1 MWAGGGLG
9 WMGRADGR
17 PEWSTRTVAACMTR
31 IDGSDGAVRGERA
44 RDGSVGGGVGGWML
58 VTRTGGGGAGPDGC
72 DLAAG
77 GAPTVSEAN
86 DSDANDS
93 EASCRCDSEEWDD
106 PEEWVART
114 RPA

>member
-1 MWAGGGLG
+1 
-9 WMGRADGR
+9 
-17 PEWSTRTVAACMTR
+17 
-31 IDGSDGAVRGERA
+31 
-44 RDGSVGGGVGGWML
+44 ML
-58 VTRTGGGGAGPDGC
+58 MTRTGGGGAGPDGC

-93 EASCRCDSEEWDD
+93 GVSSRCDSEEWDD
-106 PEEWVART
+106 SEEEGDPEELVTRT